1 MTCEKDRIKYL
12 LWAYYYKKSQKSFR
26 EFYNSIIHK
35 LISFAMIF
43 MPSRQSAEDV
53 VSEVFVKLF
62 KMGARAT
69 EIDDIKYY
77 LYRSVKN
84 QCITVLNSKMK
95 MVSFDT
101 EIQQSCD
108 LAIDISDPYQQYLNR
123 DLQNELQRA
132 INSLPP
138 QKKTI
143 YQLIVLEGLKY
154 KEVAVLLNL
163 AVKTVENHMLEATR
177 IVRKKITAWLED
189 NPDTPLPQNQ
199 RNARRTHLVRPPFQ
213 K

>member
-1 MTCEKDRIKYL
+1 
-12 LWAYYYKKSQKSFR
+12 
-26 EFYNSIIHK
+26 
-35 LISFAMIF
+35 MIF
-43 MPSRQSAEDV
+43 MPSREAAEDV

-69 EIDDIKYY
+69 EIEDIRYY

-84 QCITVLNSKMK
+84 QCITTLKSKMK
-95 MVSFDT
+95 MISFDNENQLCSDLII
-101 EIQQSCD
+101 EIT
-108 LAIDISDPYQQYLNR
+108 DPYQQYLNKE
-123 DLQNELQRA
+123 LQNELQRV

-138 QKKTI
+138 QKKVI

-177 IVRKKITAWLED
+177 IVRKKITIWIED
-189 NPDTPLPQNQ
+189 NPDSPSPKNQN
-199 RNARRTHLVRPPFQ
+199 NARRTNLVRSPMLII